1 MSKGQT
7 ENYRLTLRFNPNDE
21 VQMSAYEALQDKG
34 RRKSAFIA
42 EAIAYYIKNNGLD
55 SDLTSI
61 NEDAIRKIVLK
72 IMKEAGFTPLV
83 TVPENQ
89 VVEVETET
97 NITNVEE
104 VIEKTTNEENEKPT
118 IENIISEAVD
128 SGDIDDL
135 IDGLDIFSS

>member
-42 EAIAYYIKNNGLD
+42 EAIVYYIKNNGLD

-72 IMKEAGFTPLV
+72 IMEEAGFTPLV
-83 TVPENQ
+83 AVVKNQ
-89 VVEVETET
+89 VAEVEKGTTTVDVVAPIEAT
-97 NITNVEE
+97 AEE
-104 VIEKTTNEENEKPT
+104 DTKPT
-118 IENIISEAVD
+118 IENIISDAVD
-128 SGDIDDL
+128 SGAIDDL
-135 IDGLDIFSS
+135 IEGLDIFSN